1 MRHVRVAAVA
11 DLHVGLDSCGML
23 APRFESL
30 ADDAD
35 VLLLGGDLTQVGAP
49 DEAKVLAA
57 ELDAVSVPVVAV
69 LGNHDLHH
77 DAADEVR
84 AILEDAEV
92 TVLDGDV
99 VTVAVA
105 GTTLG
110 VMGDVGFG
118 GGFAGATG
126 SAFGEPEMK
135 QFMRR
140 TERSAE
146 RIQTGLD
153 VLDTE
158 IRIVLL
164 HYAPVKDT
172 VIGERAEIFPFLG
185 SSLLAHAVD
194 AAGADL
200 VVHGH
205 AHAGTEQ
212 GVTAGGVRVRNVA
225 LPLIHRPYRV
235 FRLGA

>member
-1 MRHVRVAAVA
+1 VRVAAVA
-11 DLHVGLDSCGML
+11 DLHVGLDSCGLL
-23 APRFESL
+23 APRFASL

-35 VLLLGGDLTQVGAP
+35 LLLLGGDLTQVGAP

-57 ELDAVSVPVVAV
+57 ELDAVPVPVVAV
-69 LGNHDLHH
+69 LGNHDLHQ
-77 DAADEVR
+77 DAGDELR
-84 AILEDAEV
+84 AILEDADV

-99 VTVAVA
+99 VTVTVA
-105 GTTLG
+105 GCSLG
-110 VMGDVGFG
+110 VMGDTGFG
-118 GGFAGATG
+118 GGFTGASG
-126 SAFGEPEMK
+126 SAFGEREMK
-135 QFMRR
+135 AFMRR
-140 TERSAE
+140 TEQSAA
-146 RIQTGLD
+146 RIQTGLE
-153 VLDTE
+153 VLDTDL
-158 IRIVLL
+158 RVALL
-164 HYAPVKDT
+164 HYSPVKDT

-225 LPLIHRPYRV
+225 LPLIRRPYRV
-235 FRLGA
+235 FRLGH